1 MYGSGIFLGLMVLIF
16 FIVGSICGI
25 VALSKIQR
33 LVRDL
38 ENVRNQLRSLRDDP
52 KKVIPIPR
60 SHCESLWRS
69 VVKLLNCL
77 TGIESRSGDTATI

>member
-1 MYGSGIFLGLMVLIF
+1 MYGSGIFLGLVVLIF

-52 KKVIPIPR
+52 KKQERQVPNIEKRLKLQHDPLLPGSL
-60 SHCESLWRS
+60 SHP
-69 VVKLLNCL
+69 
-77 TGIESRSGDTATI
+77 